1 MNPRVLKTSGFKHLD
16 RAIDICAQNGI
27 YTVIDMH
34 TAPGGQNGGWHC
46 DSGIHLA
53 KFWEHKGFQDS
64 LVWLWEE
71 IAKRYKNNTWVA
83 GYNLLNEP
91 SDEKG
96 TRLIALYDRVISA
109 VRNIDKNHIV
119 FLDGNTYATD
129 FTQFPDDAGTRWP
142 NTAFAIHDYSAFG
155 FPDAPEPYTGTDEQ
169 KQQILES
176 YQGKREWMDQRG
188 LCVWNGEWGP
198 VYARAEYDGDQTD
211 QINEM
216 RFAVLRD
223 QLSIYTKVSVMP
235 MRLIRNLTGWNVQ
248 RTASPGPSGFTKI
261 SASKAWFMS
270 RSLRRT

>member
-96 TRLIALYDRVISA
+96 
-109 VRNIDKNHIV
+109 N
-119 FLDGNTYATD
+119 
-129 FTQFPDDAGTRWP
+129 FPPLPFPSSSKMNMFQKGIF
-142 NTAFAIHDYSAFG
+142 FARCNNM
-155 FPDAPEPYTGTDEQ
+155 
-169 KQQILES
+169 K
-176 YQGKREWMDQRG
+176 
-188 LCVWNGEWGP
+188 
-198 VYARAEYDGDQTD
+198 
-211 QINEM
+211 
-216 RFAVLRD
+216 
-223 QLSIYTKVSVMP
+223 
-235 MRLIRNLTGWNVQ
+235 
-248 RTASPGPSGFTKI
+248 
-261 SASKAWFMS
+261 
-270 RSLRRT
+270 